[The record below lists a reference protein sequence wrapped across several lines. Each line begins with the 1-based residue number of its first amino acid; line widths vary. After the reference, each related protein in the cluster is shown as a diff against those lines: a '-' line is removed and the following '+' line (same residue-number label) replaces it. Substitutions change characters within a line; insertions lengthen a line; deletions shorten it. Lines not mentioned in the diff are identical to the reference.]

1 MPDATPTQ
9 PEAAAPAALAATQ
22 PYRLPRECLRNW
34 HPQLL
39 EAGRRL
45 GALPV
50 WRACEAV
57 LGYPPPLVQLCS
69 EAAPVLA
76 HLALAEPH
84 GAGPA
89 A

>member
-1 MPDATPTQ
+1 MPDATPPQ
-9 PEAAAPAALAATQ
+9 QEAAAPA
-22 PYRLPRECLRNW
+22 YRLPRECLRNW

-76 HLALAEPH
+76 HLARLALAEPP
-84 GAGPA
+84 GAGPPA
-89 A
+89 